1 MTEPPSA
8 AAAVWS
14 IARVTFRRST
24 RGMLPAIAFIIS
36 LLPVLA
42 AAPMHKNGNS
52 AAELVMLVLVILPP
66 MFVASSLGEEI
77 EDKTAAYLWSRPL
90 ARWTII
96 AGKLLALAPMCAVF
110 VTGSLVG
117 CGFAG
122 DPSLLNAG
130 IITALAAGAI
140 ATCCAVAG
148 IAAILPRHAMIFAII
163 YLLIDLTVGSIDAS
177 IHYASLAYAMRSIAG
192 QTSSVAIIGAIAM
205 VAISGVWLS
214 VAFRRIARLEV

>member
-1 MTEPPSA
+1 MTKPPSA
-8 AAAVWS
+8 LAAVLS

-36 LLPVLA
+36 LLPVAA
-42 AAPMHKNGNS
+42 AAPIHKQGGS

-90 ARWTII
+90 ARWTIV
-96 AGKLLALAPMCAVF
+96 AGKLLALAPTCAAF
-110 VTGSLVG
+110 VAGSAIASG
-117 CGFAG
+117 YAG
-122 DPSLLNAG
+122 DPALLKAG
-130 IITALAAGAI
+130 VITAVAAGAI

-163 YLLIDLTVGSIDAS
+163 YLLLDLTIGSVDAS
-177 IHYASLAYAMRSIAG
+177 MHYASLAYAMRTIAG
-192 QTSSVAIIGAIAM
+192 QTSSAAITGAIGM
-205 VAISGVWLS
+205 LAIAGFWLTL
-214 VAFRRIARLEV
+214 AFRRIARLEI